1 MIDADVI
8 ESTTRGTSG
17 QKGPT
22 RADIAQL
29 PVAQGHTPSGDLRSL
44 RGDVS

>member
-29 PVAQGHTPSGDLRSL
+29 PEWFSSTVFSVEILVL
-44 RGDVS
+44 